1 MLWVALGIGYVRGMV
16 RPHGG
21 GDFHLLGREDVV
33 VGFVVVIAIAHLVM
47 MVTKQAFR
55 IYAIGHY
62 M

>member
-1 MLWVALGIGYVRGMV
+1 MSVGSVLLVIFCCGLLLGLDMYVAWV

-47 MVTKQAFR
+47 MVTK
-55 IYAIGHY
+55 
-62 M
+62 